1 MIIGLD
7 IGTSS
12 TKAIA
17 FDHAGSIITQFS
29 VTYPILSPQ
38 NGFYEQDPI
47 QIYEACVGAVSE
59 VMNALKNSNHEH
71 LLEGISLSSA
81 MHGVIAMDDTDTHL
95 TNCIIWADTRSQDIA
110 DKLRGT
116 SAGHQLFR
124 ETGTPIHP
132 MSPLCKLIWM
142 NKHMPNIFQKTRK
155 FIGIKEY
162 VFFRLFRA
170 YVVDY
175 SIASATGLLDIHK
188 LQWSELALSKA
199 GITEKK
205 LSSLVSVDYVLT
217 LDDEATACRW
227 GVPIGTP
234 FVIGASDGC
243 LANLGVGATTPGIAS
258 VTVGT
263 SGAIRVV
270 TDRSSTD
277 SKERVFSYILRS
289 GEFVVGGAINNA
301 GVVRK
306 WFIEQFMSEL
316 PQLSLGMD
324 SAALFD
330 NEVRSI
336 APGSDGLI
344 FLPYVTGERAPY
356 WDANAKGVYFGIQ
369 LQHNRAHFARAMIEG
384 MLFALLSVGVAL
396 EETTQPIEIIYASG
410 GLARSVLWVQMLAD
424 VFNKPVFVKE
434 NVESSAWGAAILGME
449 ALGINGVY
457 PSAST
462 ADIHD
467 AQYLPDAHNHRIYM
481 ENFRK
486 FKRLYFK
493 LKEEF

>member
-17 FDHAGSIITQFS
+17 FDQIGTIITQFS
-29 VTYPILSPQ
+29 VPYPILSPQ
-38 NGFYEQDPI
+38 SGFYEQDPL
-47 QIYEACVGAVSE
+47 QIYEACIRAVSE
-59 VMNALKNSNHEH
+59 VMDALKNSSQEYR
-71 LLEGISLSSA
+71 LEGIALSSA
-81 MHGVIAMDDTDTHL
+81 MHGVIAMDDMGTPL

-110 DKLRGT
+110 DNLRGT

-132 MSPLCKLIWM
+132 MSPLCKLIWI
-142 NKHMPNIFQKTRK
+142 NKHMPNIFHKTHK

-162 VFFRLFRA
+162 IFFQLFRT

-175 SIASATGLLDIHK
+175 SIASATGLLDIHRMH
-188 LQWSELALSKA
+188 WSELALSKA
-199 GITEKK
+199 GITDKQ

-217 LDDEATACRW
+217 VDNEATACLW
-227 GVPIGTP
+227 GIPIGTP

-270 TDRSSTD
+270 TDRSNTD
-277 SKERVFSYILRS
+277 SKERVFSYILRP

-306 WFIEQFMSEL
+306 WFMEQFMSEF

-324 SAALFD
+324 AAALFD
-330 NEVRSI
+330 NEVRSV

-356 WDANAKGVYFGIQ
+356 WDAKAKGVYFGIQ
-369 LQHNRAHFARAMIEG
+369 LQHSRAHFARAMIEG
-384 MLFALLSVGVAL
+384 MLFALLSVGIAL

-424 VFNKPVFVKE
+424 VFNKPVYVKE
-434 NVESSAWGAAILGME
+434 NVESSAWGAAIIGME
-449 ALGINGVY
+449 ALGISRAY
-457 PSAST
+457 LST
-462 ADIHD
+462 HTLD
-467 AQYLPDAHNHRIYM
+467 AHSTQYLPDEHNHRIYM

-486 FKRLYFK
+486 FERLYFK

>member
-17 FDHAGSIITQFS
+17 FDHAGTIITQCS
-29 VTYPILSPQ
+29 VTYPMLSPQ
-38 NGFYEQDPI
+38 TGYYEQDPLH
-47 QIYEACVGAVSE
+47 IYEACVRSVSE
-59 VMNALKNSNHEH
+59 VMDALKNCKQEH
-71 LLEGISLSSA
+71 RLEGIAVSSA
-81 MHGVIAMDDTDTHL
+81 MHGLIAMGEKGNHL
-95 TNCIIWADTRSQDIA
+95 TNCIIWADTRSQDVA
-110 DKLRGT
+110 DKLKGT
-116 SAGHQLFR
+116 PAGQNLFQQ
-124 ETGTPIHP
+124 TGTPIHP

-142 NKHMPNIFQKTRK
+142 NKHMPTIFKKTHK

-162 VFFRLFRA
+162 LFFRLFRT

-188 LQWSELALSKA
+188 LHWSGLALSKA
-199 GITEKK
+199 GITDKH
-205 LSSLVSVDYVLT
+205 LSSLVSIDHVIKVE
-217 LDDEATACRW
+217 DEAIAQQW
-227 GVPIGTP
+227 KIPVGTH

-243 LANLGVGATTPGIAS
+243 LANLGVGATKPGIAS
-258 VTVGT
+258 LTVGT

-270 TDRSSTD
+270 TDRSNTD
-277 SKERVFSYILRS
+277 TKERVFSYVLRP

-301 GVVRK
+301 GVVRN
-306 WFIEQFMSEL
+306 WFKDQFMSEL
-316 PQLSLGMD
+316 SEPSLCMN

-330 NEVRSI
+330 DEVISV

-344 FLPYVTGERAPY
+344 FLPYLTGERAPY

-369 LQHNRAHFARAMIEG
+369 LQHRRAHFARAMIEG
-384 MLFALLSVGVAL
+384 MLFALYSVGIAL
-396 EETTQPIEIIYASG
+396 EETTQPIETIYASG

-434 NVESSAWGAAILGME
+434 NVESSAWGAAIIGME
-449 ALGINGVY
+449 ALGITGTY
-457 PSAST
+457 QST
-462 ADIHD
+462 HTVDTHST
-467 AQYLPDAHNHRIYM
+467 QYLPNENNHWVYM

-486 FKRLYFK
+486 FERLYLK